1 MLNMSILWKKGNLGY
16 ILHVTPEDE
25 GCITPAVCDAV
36 YGFHY
41 GCIEYLLNTVL
52 VTIPVGYSFNTA
64 PIGVVDQN
72 LSGSSCFL
80 DRKSVV

>member
-41 GCIEYLLNTVL
+41 G
-52 VTIPVGYSFNTA
+52 
-64 PIGVVDQN
+64 
-72 LSGSSCFL
+72 
-80 DRKSVV
+80 